1 MSLYTKGE
9 KIKSLWHP
17 ITDED
22 FDIDFSKPFIVCTD
36 EGSLLLFDGLQDL
49 YENYMDEEQLFDF
62 EAQTLSEEGKENF
75 RTSFFGYMYLDEEF
89 YKAIDYAKGEYL
101 EDVKGERERPALFV
115 MHETGPMVF
124 DHFSF
129 GQSGSPAYDGTPN
142 LRREFAAR
150 HPELYHIE
158 YIVNLNHVSA
168 TSLNALFMAPTD
180 KSKTAYVVTSGEYSD
195 YHIDGV
201 FSEKEK
207 ADFFADKDGD
217 RSVEEYDIDDEQMLR
232 QENWYEVKIYVGESL
247 ETKDVSV
254 LKLSYNSGNKIFDA
268 VMFSK
273 PEGDSRYFS
282 FYLAAI
288 NRGKAKAIA
297 LERFHALL
305 AVESSHFP
313 MLRCVRIVCPWRSYK
328 IWESLVFGYF
338 DYKAY
343 FCPNDKIETTQDLFM
358 KIKDYLPMPLTEEDE
373 NNIDWQNLTEETCLQ
388 LMRNHGLDIELKKNL
403 SYVFYD

>member
-1 MSLYTKGE
+1 MSLYTKEE
-9 KIKSLWHP
+9 KKKSLWHP

-22 FDIDFSKPFIVCTD
+22 FEIDFGKPFIVCCDDASLFIVKDLADMFNYLD
-36 EGSLLLFDGLQDL
+36 EDRFYDVK
-49 YENYMDEEQLFDF
+49 
-62 EAQTLSEEGKENF
+62 AQTLSEEGKEEF
-75 RTSFFGYMYLDEEF
+75 REDYYGYMYLDEEF
-89 YKAIDYAKGEYL
+89 FNAIDWAKGECI
-101 EDVKGERERPALFV
+101 EDVKGDREKPALFV
-115 MHETGPMVF
+115 MEESGPKVF
-124 DHFSF
+124 DRFDF
-129 GQSGSPAYDGTPN
+129 GPSGTPAYGGAPL
-142 LRREFAAR
+142 LRRDFAAR
-150 HPELYHIE
+150 HPELYHVE
-158 YIVNLNHVSA
+158 YIVNLNHVSE
-168 TSLNALFMAPTD
+168 TQLSALFIAPLD
-180 KSKTAYVVTSGEYSD
+180 EPKTAYVVTSGEYSD

-232 QENWYEVKIYVGESL
+232 QENWYDVKIYIGESL
-247 ETKDVSV
+247 EIKDVSV

-273 PEGDSRYFS
+273 TGEDDRYFS

-313 MLRCVRIVCPWRSYK
+313 MLRCVRIVNPWRDYK

-343 FCPNDKIETTQDLFM
+343 FCPCNRIEKTQDLFM
-358 KIKDYLPMPLTEEDE
+358 KIKDYFPIPLTEEDE
-373 NNIDWQNLTEETCLQ
+373 NGIDWQNLTEEVCLQ
-388 LMRNHGLDIELKKNL
+388 LMRSHGLDIELKKDL

>member
-1 MSLYTKGE
+1 MSLYTKEE
-9 KIKSLWHP
+9 KKKSLWHP

-22 FDIDFSKPFIVCTD
+22 FEIDFGKPFIVCCDDASLFIVKDFADMFNYLD
-36 EGSLLLFDGLQDL
+36 EDRFYDVK
-49 YENYMDEEQLFDF
+49 
-62 EAQTLSEEGKENF
+62 AQTLSEEGKEEF
-75 RTSFFGYMYLDEEF
+75 REDYYGYMYLDEDF
-89 YKAIDYAKGEYL
+89 YHAIDWAKGECI
-101 EDVKGERERPALFV
+101 EDVKGDRERPELFV
-115 MHETGPMVF
+115 MYESGPKVF
-124 DHFSF
+124 DRFDF
-129 GQSGSPAYDGTPN
+129 GPSGTPAYGGAPL
-142 LRREFAAR
+142 LRRDFTAR
-150 HPELYHIE
+150 HPELYHVE
-158 YIVNLNHVSA
+158 YIVNLNHVSE
-168 TSLNALFMAPTD
+168 TQLSALFRAPLD
-180 KSKTAYVVTSGEYSD
+180 EPKTAYVVTSGAYSD

-201 FSEKEK
+201 FSDKEK

-232 QENWYEVKIYVGESL
+232 QEYWYEVKIYVGESL

-254 LKLSYNSGNKIFDA
+254 WKLSYDSGNKIFDA

-273 PEGDSRYFS
+273 PEKDIRYFS

-313 MLRCVRIVCPWRSYK
+313 MLRCVRIVNPWRNYK

-343 FCPNDKIETTQDLFM
+343 FCPRDRIEKTQDLFM
-358 KIKDYLPMPLTEEDE
+358 KIKDYLPIPLTEEDE
-373 NNIDWQNLTEETCLQ
+373 DNIDWQNLTEETCLQ
-388 LMRNHGLDIELKKNL
+388 LMRSHGLDIELKKDL
-403 SYVFYD
+403 SYVYYD

>member
-1 MSLYTKGE
+1 MSIYTKQE
-9 KIKSLWHP
+9 KKKSLWHP

-22 FDIDFSKPFIVCTD
+22 FEIDFSKPFIVCTV
-36 EGSLLLFDGLQDL
+36 ESSLFIAESLKELFED
-49 YENYMDEEQLFDF
+49 YMHDARLFDF
-62 EAQTLSEEGKENF
+62 KAQTLSEEGKDFFRENY
-75 RTSFFGYMYLDEEF
+75 FGYMYLDEEF
-89 YKAIDYAKGEYL
+89 YKAIDGAEGEYI
-101 EDVKGERERPALFV
+101 EDVKGDRERPELFV

-129 GQSGSPAYDGTPN
+129 GPSGSPAYDGTPN

-150 HPELYHIE
+150 HPELYHVE
-158 YIVNLNHVSA
+158 YIVNLNHVPE
-168 TSLNALFMAPTD
+168 TSLNALFMAPIY
-180 KSKTAYVVTSGEYSD
+180 KSKTAYVVTSGVYSD

-201 FSEKEK
+201 FSDKEK
-207 ADFFADKDGD
+207 AVFFADKDND

-232 QENWYEVKIYVGESL
+232 QEDWYKVEIYVGESF
-247 ETKDVSV
+247 ESKDVSV
-254 LKLSYNSGNKIFDA
+254 RKLSYNSKNKPFDA

-273 PEGDSRYFS
+273 TQENCRYFS
-282 FYLAAI
+282 FYLVAI

-313 MLRCVRIVCPWRSYK
+313 MLRCVRIVDPWRRYK

-343 FCPNDKIETTQDLFM
+343 FRPCGIEKTQDLFM
-358 KIKDYLPMPLTEEDE
+358 KIKDYLPIPLTEEDE
-373 NNIDWQNLTEETCLQ
+373 DNIDWQNFTEETCLQ
-388 LMRNHGLDIELKKNL
+388 IMRSHGLDIEIKKDL
-403 SYVFYD
+403 SYNFYD